1 MNTIL
6 SSLKIKVNA
15 KIYIK
20 DPETSALGKR
30 ILKNSIFLIDEIG
43 FENFTFKKLGE
54 RIGSNE
60 SSIYRYFENKHK
72 LLVYLSSCY
81 WSWIEFKLVLATTN
95 ITNPKEKLNN
105 AIRVITEKIVDN
117 QNTDL
122 INEAIMN
129 KIIIAEFSKTLQT
142 KEIDE
147 ENKEG
152 YFLIYKSVINRIVNI
167 INEVNP
173 KYPFAKSLTSSIVE
187 GSLHQHF
194 LTEHLKT
201 ITDCNEVV
209 TATQFYIDLAENVLS
224 QNQ

>member
-1 MNTIL
+1 LKRSRVVISVQSSAIKGETYPPEKNTPFCRT
-6 SSLKIKVNA
+6 SL
-15 KIYIK
+15 
-20 DPETSALGKR
+20 T
-30 ILKNSIFLIDEIG
+30 LKQQPGFLIGIAPA
-43 FENFTFKKLGE
+43 KLDY
-54 RIGSNE
+54 I
-60 SSIYRYFENKHK
+60 ILIFFLK